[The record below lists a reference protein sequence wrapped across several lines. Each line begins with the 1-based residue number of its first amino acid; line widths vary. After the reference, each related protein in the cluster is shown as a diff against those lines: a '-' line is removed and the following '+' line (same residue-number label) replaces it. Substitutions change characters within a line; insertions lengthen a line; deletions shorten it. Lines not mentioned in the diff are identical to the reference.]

1 RWRRRRAGGCPRIGG
16 VPALEVKDVTVWFA
30 RQERP
35 AVEDVSFSLDEGRI
49 AILIGP
55 NGSGKSTLLKAIL
68 GLVPFTGEVRVF
80 GRPAMEMRRQIGYV
94 PQRLAFDLTL
104 PLTVREAVR
113 MPLLGARGPDAEAAF
128 RHFVDA
134 LGIADLADRLLGTL
148 SGGQL
153 KRALIARAMVTTPR
167 LLLLDEPEAG
177 IDVGG
182 EQTLYE
188 LLDRLVSH
196 HRLAALICS
205 HELDL
210 VFRYADQVLCLNRRL
225 QCTGPPAEVLTADAL
240 ARLYGPATALY
251 RHRPGREA

>member
-1 RWRRRRAGGCPRIGG
+1 MY
-16 VPALEVKDVTVWFA
+16 ALEVKDVTVWFPG
-30 RQERP
+30 QERP
-35 AVEDVSFSLDEGRI
+35 AVEEVSFALTEGQI

-55 NGSGKSTLLKAIL
+55 NGSGKSTLLRAIL
-68 GLVPFTGEVRVF
+68 GLVPFSGEVRVF
-80 GRPAMEMRRQIGYV
+80 GMPAAQARRQIGYV

-104 PLTVREAVR
+104 PLTVQEAVR
-113 MPLLGARGPDAEAAF
+113 MPLLGARGPDVEATL
-128 RHFVDA
+128 RHFVEV
-134 LGIADLADRLLGTL
+134 LGIADLLDKRLGAL

-153 KRALIARAMVTTPR
+153 KRALIARAMVTNPR

-188 LLDRLVSH
+188 LLGQLVSH
-196 HRLAALICS
+196 HRLTALVCS

-210 VFRYADQVLCLNRRL
+210 VFRYAGQVLCLNRRL
-225 QCTGPPAEVLTADAL
+225 QCTGPPAEVLTVDAL

-251 RHRPGREA
+251 RHRAGGGA

>member
-1 RWRRRRAGGCPRIGG
+1 VRA
-16 VPALEVKDVTVWFA
+16 LDVKDLTVRFEG
-30 RQERP
+30 QDPP
-35 AVEDVSFSLDEGRI
+35 AVEEVSFSLEEGQI

-55 NGSGKSTLLKAIL
+55 NGSGKSTVLKAIL
-68 GLVPFTGEVRVF
+68 GLIPSTGDVRVF
-80 GRPAMEMRRQIGYV
+80 GVPATEARRQIGYV

-104 PLTVREAVR
+104 PLTVAEAIR
-113 MPLLGARGPDAEAAF
+113 MPLLGVRDADAEAAC
-128 RHFVDA
+128 RHFTEA
-134 LGIADLADRLLGTL
+134 LGITALLGKPLGTL

-153 KRALIARAMVTTPR
+153 KRAMIARAMVTRPR

-188 LLDRLVSH
+188 LLQRLVSH
-196 HRLAALICS
+196 HGLTALVCS

-225 QCTGPPAEVLTADAL
+225 QCVGPPATTLTADAL
-240 ARLYGPATALY
+240 ARLYGPATGLY
-251 RHRPGREA
+251 RHRAPGMP

>member
-1 RWRRRRAGGCPRIGG
+1 VR
-16 VPALEVKDVTVWFA
+16 ALEVEDLTVWFEG
-30 RQERP
+30 QERP
-35 AVEDVSFSLDEGRI
+35 AVEEVSFGLDEGQI

-55 NGSGKSTLLKAIL
+55 NGSGKSTVLKAIL
-68 GLVPFTGEVRVF
+68 GLVPVAGEVLVF
-80 GRPAMEMRRQIGYV
+80 GVPAAEARRQMGYV

-104 PLTVREAVR
+104 PLTVAEAIR
-113 MPLLGARGPDAEAAF
+113 MPLLGARDADAEDAVH
-128 RHFVDA
+128 HFTEA
-134 LGIADLADRLLGTL
+134 LGITELLGKPLGTL

-153 KRALIARAMVTTPR
+153 KRAMIVRAMVTRPR

-188 LLDRLVSH
+188 LLQRLVAH
-196 HRLAALICS
+196 HRLTALVCS
-205 HELDL
+205 HDLDL

-225 QCTGPPAEVLTADAL
+225 QCAGPPAATLTADAL

-251 RHRPGREA
+251 RHRPRGLQ

>member
-1 RWRRRRAGGCPRIGG
+1 MRALA
-16 VPALEVKDVTVWFA
+16 VEHLTVWFEG
-30 RQERP
+30 REQP
-35 AVEDVSFSLDEGRI
+35 AVDDVSFGLDEGQI

-55 NGSGKSTLLKAIL
+55 NGSGKSTVLRAIL

-80 GRPAMEMRRQIGYV
+80 GMPAAEARRQIGYV

-104 PLTVREAVR
+104 PLTVEEAVR
-113 MPLLGARGPDAEAAF
+113 MPLLGARDGDADGSL
-128 RHFVDA
+128 RHFTEA
-134 LGIADLADRLLGTL
+134 LGVADLLDRPLGAL

-153 KRALIARAMVTTPR
+153 KRVMIARAMVTTPR

-188 LLDRLVSH
+188 LLERLVSH
-196 HRLAALICS
+196 HRLTALVCS

-225 QCTGPPAEVLTADAL
+225 QCTGPPAEILTADAL

-251 RHRPGREA
+251 HHRPKGIR

>member
-1 RWRRRRAGGCPRIGG
+1 
-16 VPALEVKDVTVWFA
+16 VPALEVKDLTVWFEG
-30 RQERP
+30 QEQP
-35 AVEDVSFSLDEGRI
+35 AVEDVSFSLDEGQI

-55 NGSGKSTLLKAIL
+55 NGSGKSTVLKAIL
-68 GLVPFTGEVRVF
+68 GLVPSSGEVRVF
-80 GRPAMEMRRQIGYV
+80 GSAAGEARRQIGYV

-104 PLTVREAVR
+104 PLTVEEAVR
-113 MPLLGARGPDAEAAF
+113 MPLLGARGPDAADAV
-128 RHFVDA
+128 RHFTEA
-134 LGIADLADRLLGTL
+134 LGVAALLDRPLGAL

-153 KRALIARAMVTTPR
+153 KRAMIARAMVTKPR

-196 HRLAALICS
+196 HRLTALICS

-210 VFRYADQVLCLNRRL
+210 VFRFADQVLCLNRRL
-225 QCTGPPAEVLTADAL
+225 QCTGPPADVLTAEAL

-251 RHRPGREA
+251 RHRPGGAT